1 MEPSSFLGVE
11 VDGPTA
17 SKCAKVELFTINERA
32 AQMKFKRIAI
42 DTSKHVFTL
51 HGVDE
56 HDKPLLRRELKRNQM
71 VPFFSKLAPTEVV
84 LEACGGSHHW
94 GHVLREL
101 GHNVRLIPPQ
111 YVKPFVK
118 RSKNDRN
125 DAEAINEAA
134 ARPSMR
140 SVAIKTIDQQAQGI
154 VLKHREML
162 VNQRTQT
169 INALRGH
176 AAEFGV
182 VAAKGTAKVTALLE
196 LLTAENGIPAV
207 AVGMFAQMGAHIER
221 LDEGIAAL
229 DMELAELH
237 KKDSLCRALSEIPG
251 VGRLVATT
259 ATLTV
264 DPAKFVSGRHFAA
277 WLGLTPREKS
287 TGGKQRMGSIS
298 KAGNERLRQLLVV
311 GPMSVVRYAKPGSK
325 SASPWLLKLL
335 ERKPRMLAAVALANK
350 MARII
355 WAMMAHG
362 EVYRR
367 QPMATA

>member
-1 MEPSSFLGVE
+1 LR
-11 VDGPTA
+11 
-17 SKCAKVELFTINERA
+17 LA
-32 AQMKFKRIAI
+32 AGL
-42 DTSKHVFTL
+42 TT
-51 HGVDE
+51 
-56 HDKPLLRRELKRNQM
+56 
-71 VPFFSKLAPTEVV
+71 
-84 LEACGGSHHW
+84 GGR
-94 GHVLREL
+94 VLREM

-140 SVAIKTIDQQAQGI
+140 SVAIKTVDQQAQCMI
-154 VLKHREML
+154 LKHRDML
-162 VNQRTQT
+162 VGQRTQA

-182 VAAKGTAKVTALLE
+182 VAAKGTGKVIALLE

-207 AVGMFAQMGAHIER
+207 AVAMFAQMGVHIES
-221 LDEGIAAL
+221 LDERIAAL
-229 DMELAELH
+229 DVELTELH
-237 KKDSLCRALSEIPG
+237 KKDSLCQALSEIPG

-259 ATLTV
+259 AALTV
-264 DPAKFVSGRHFAA
+264 DPANFASGRHFAA
-277 WLGLTPREKS
+277 WLGLTSREKS

-311 GPMSVVRYAKPGSK
+311 GAMSVVRYAKPGSK

-367 QPMATA
+367 QPMVTV